1 MERVRR
7 VVEELVVDSEK
18 AYVRDMLDP
27 GKMVSRL
34 KDGEFYSFR
43 YSVNNGRQKITL
55 NPACLFCL

>member
-1 MERVRR
+1 M
-7 VVEELVVDSEK
+7 VDSEK

-43 YSVNNGRQKITL
+43 YSVNNGSNESRLKI
-55 NPACLFCL
+55 